1 MKVGQAVKIT
11 YYPVHLPGTK
21 STFDGQVVYK
31 NDFYFTVQFKNFK
44 ESFLHGDKN
53 IIVEVLNGSKKT
65 A

>member
-11 YYPVHLPGTK
+11 YYPIHLPGSKTTSK
-21 STFDGQVVYK
+21 GTVCFK

-53 IIVEVLNGSKKT
+53 IIAEVLNGNKKT